1 MRHIGVTLI
10 VLAAGCGSEDPP
22 GVADAPV
29 PDAPSD
35 AKVFDPDEG
44 GEVRVEYVRFA
55 GGEASARVTAFLYG
69 DPGSTRFFRFPNTNG
84 CTDLSSRTYWPVAQN
99 PIGER
104 TYLDPGKIILA
115 GGPQILDVARHTAEG
130 ADEWDRTHPAGAWFS
145 HFGGPAADDAATYL
159 AEKTKLDVIF
169 AGSANLPAQI
179 FDDVLYMPTDFAL
192 MSPGTDDVALPAGTP
207 QTFTWT
213 TPASMPPPG
222 YEVSSHVVFTGADG
236 PAVLCIEPDD
246 GTLTVPTSMI
256 DVVRA
261 KYPTGGTLVRQLSTH
276 VIREL
281 VDRSGRTGQ
290 RIDFIAAWG
299 YETTFT
305 VP

>member
-1 MRHIGVTLI
+1 MRSIEVALI
-10 VLAAGCGSEDPP
+10 ALLAGCGSDTPP
-22 GVADAPV
+22 VVADAQP
-29 PDAPSD
+29 PDAPFLPWD
-35 AKVFDPDEG
+35 PEPDEG

-55 GGEASARVTAFLYG
+55 GGAASARVTAFLYG
-69 DPGSTRFFRFPNTNG
+69 DPGSTRLFPFPDING
-84 CTDLSSRTYWPVAQN
+84 CTNLSSRTHWPVAQN

-104 TYLDPGKIILA
+104 TYRDPGKVILV

-130 ADEWDRTHPAGAWFS
+130 TDGWDRTHPAGAWFS

-159 AEKTKLDVIF
+159 AEKTKLDVVF
-169 AGSANLPAQI
+169 SGSANLPAQI
-179 FDDVLYMPTDFAL
+179 FDDVLYLPADFAL
-192 MSPGTDDVALPAGTP
+192 MSPGTDDVALPAATP

-222 YEVSSHVVFTGADG
+222 YEVLSHVVFTGTDG

-246 GTLTVPTSMI
+246 GTLTVPASMI

-261 KYPTGGTLVRQLSTH
+261 KYPTGGTLIRQISTH

-281 VDRSGRTGQ
+281 VDRSGRTNQ

-299 YETTFT
+299 YETAFT